1 MNTVS
6 GSLLIR
12 FGGKNNIMSQIVLTG
27 QQSLALRQT
36 AAGALKQTGRV
47 EFGPGAVDPIIEVF
61 SDSPYITR
69 DNCEEIFSELITLF
83 YTFKNETLDR
93 IGDEALIRYMKKAFD
108 GECCGSIELLESRA
122 LPALA
127 KKVRLKYATP
137 NLTDKEF

>member
-1 MNTVS
+1 
-6 GSLLIR
+6 
-12 FGGKNNIMSQIVLTG
+12 MSQIVLTG
-27 QQSLALRQT
+27 QQALALRGT
-36 AAGALKQTGRV
+36 AAQALKQTGRI

-83 YTFKNETLDR
+83 YAFKNETLDR

-108 GECCGSIELLESRA
+108 GECCGSIELLESEA

-127 KKVRLKYATP
+127 KRIKLKYATP
-137 NLTDKEF
+137 DLFSKEI

>member
-1 MNTVS
+1 
-6 GSLLIR
+6 
-12 FGGKNNIMSQIVLTG
+12 MSQIVLTG

>member
-1 MNTVS
+1 
-6 GSLLIR
+6 
-12 FGGKNNIMSQIVLTG
+12 MSQIVLTW

-47 EFGPGAVDPIIEVF
+47 EFGPGAVDPIIEAF
-61 SDSPYITR
+61 SDSPYLTR
-69 DNCEEIFSELITLF
+69 ENCENTLSELIMLF

-93 IGDEALIRYMKKAFD
+93 ISDGALIKYMKKAFD
-108 GECCGSIELLESRA
+108 GECHGSIELLEAQA

-137 NLTDKEF
+137 DLTNKEF

>member
-1 MNTVS
+1 
-6 GSLLIR
+6 
-12 FGGKNNIMSQIVLTG
+12 MSQIVLTG

-69 DNCEEIFSELITLF
+69 ENCEEIFSELITLF

>member
-1 MNTVS
+1 
-6 GSLLIR
+6 
-12 FGGKNNIMSQIVLTG
+12 MSQIVLTG
-27 QQSLALRQT
+27 QQALALRGT
-36 AAGALKQTGRV
+36 AAQALKQTGRI
-47 EFGPGAVDPIIEVF
+47 EFGPGAVDSIIEVF

-108 GECCGSIELLESRA
+108 EECCGSIELLESRT

>member
-1 MNTVS
+1 MR
-6 GSLLIR
+6 G
-12 FGGKNNIMSQIVLTG
+12 
-27 QQSLALRQT
+27 T
-36 AAGALKQTGRV
+36 AAQALKQTGRI

-108 GECCGSIELLESRA
+108 GACCGSIELLESRA

>member
-1 MNTVS
+1 
-6 GSLLIR
+6 
-12 FGGKNNIMSQIVLTG
+12 MSQIVLAG
-27 QQSLALRQT
+27 QQALALRGI
-36 AAGALKQTGRV
+36 AAQALKQTRRI
-47 EFGPGAVDPIIEVF
+47 EFGPGAIDPIIEVF

-93 IGDEALIRYMKKAFD
+93 IGDEALSRYMKKAFD

>member
-1 MNTVS
+1 
-6 GSLLIR
+6 
-12 FGGKNNIMSQIVLTG
+12 MSQIVLTG
-27 QQSLALRQT
+27 QQSLALCQT

>member
-1 MNTVS
+1 
-6 GSLLIR
+6 
-12 FGGKNNIMSQIVLTG
+12 MSQIVLTG

-36 AAGALKQTGRV
+36 AAGVLKQTGRV

>member
-1 MNTVS
+1 
-6 GSLLIR
+6 
-12 FGGKNNIMSQIVLTG
+12 MSQIVLAG
-27 QQSLALRQT
+27 QQALALRGI
-36 AAGALKQTGRV
+36 AAQALKQTGRI
-47 EFGPGAVDPIIEVF
+47 EFGPGAIDHIIEVF

-93 IGDEALIRYMKKAFD
+93 IGYEALIRYMKKAFD